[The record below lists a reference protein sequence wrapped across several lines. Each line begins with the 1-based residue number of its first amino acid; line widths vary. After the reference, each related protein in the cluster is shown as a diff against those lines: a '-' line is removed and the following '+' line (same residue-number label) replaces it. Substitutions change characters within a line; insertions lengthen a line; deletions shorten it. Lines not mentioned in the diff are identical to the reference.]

1 MLLVWDMESPV
12 KFRTNATVHDLELR
26 FQLEEIYQADGKSIT
41 SKQFY
46 SDLKEFLKKEGIKK

>member
-1 MLLVWDMESPV
+1 MESPV

-41 SKQFY
+41 SKKFY
-46 SDLKEFLKKEGIKK
+46 SDLKEFLEKEGAEN